1 MKRKSLMI
9 ALVAIVATLALA
21 GPATAQSDV
30 PYVAYITAPGDRLAK
45 LAREFCTTWNEIYD
59 LNRGAIG
66 PNPNA
71 LFPGTQ
77 LIIPNRCG
85 PPGGPPSGSGGNV
98 YDRGPRMHANGT
110 VLGNVYTVSWGDSLY
125 SVSQRF
131 GVPMSELAEVNGLS
145 SINKI
150 YGGQK
155 LIIPGLTQN
164 GPPVTVPPPVQPPGL
179 QPSAIAITSPA
190 PGTYLGSSFIVSGTG
205 TNLPE
210 GNVVVNVKDGSGM
223 IVAQQAA
230 VLQGYDVGLGGP
242 GVWSVQFD
250 NVIQQ
255 PQSNGAIEAY
265 SPGTSARVGISI
277 WFR

>member
-1 MKRKSLMI
+1 MKPKSLMI
-9 ALVAIVATLALA
+9 ALVAILATLALA
-21 GPATAQSDV
+21 GPATAQSNV

-66 PNPNA
+66 PDANV

-85 PPGGPPSGSGGNV
+85 LPGSPPPASGGNV

-110 VLGNVYTVSWGDSLY
+110 VLGNVYTVAWGDSLY

-131 GVPMSELAEVNGLS
+131 GVSMSELAAINGLS
-145 SINKI
+145 SANKI

-155 LIIPGLTQN
+155 LIIPGLTP
-164 GPPVTVPPPVQPPGL
+164 GRPPVTVPPPGVQP
-179 QPSAIAITSPA
+179 STIAITSPA
-190 PGTYLGSSFIVSGTG
+190 PGTFLGSSFIVSGTG

-210 GNVVVNVKDGSGM
+210 GNVVVNVKDGNGLV
-223 IVAQQAA
+223 IAQQAT
-230 VLQGYDVGLGGP
+230 VLQGYDVGLGGA

-265 SPGTSARVGISI
+265 SPGTGASAGISI